1 VKILKKK
8 RKYENGNEILRNENI
23 NGNIIGFYGGTS
35 VEKGKS
41 VPLNSEFSFHG
52 LMSMIQY
59 VHQIQYLILPSK
71 TGKPS
76 HPKLTTMES
85 LRLFEEASTV

>member
-1 VKILKKK
+1 LP
-8 RKYENGNEILRNENI
+8 NENI

-59 VHQIQYLILPSK
+59 VIQYLILPSK
-71 TGKPS
+71 TAKPS